1 MRAPLRAQRQSRF
14 ELVGGS
20 FCEPR
25 APLGD
30 IAYTR
35 RVASRRL
42 FHMIF
47 RCVGA
52 VVLLSLLTPGCN
64 ARTPSAPARENPA
77 CAANRAEIPED
88 PARVRTIRE
97 AVAASIRRRWG
108 DAALAQLRSDLGG
121 ACHDYADLRCSWE
134 EVDTFAWVTCYNP
147 TRHVHEARFID
158 GQTLRPALF
167 MDAIT
172 LLLRD
177 GLTPATRAERLLY
190 VYERFSNRQVVRTA
204 MDLANIV
211 GPGETVQLGRFDGAI
226 PPGQRL
232 EGLRFVAYEG
242 PHVANPRAL
251 LHLRLRLASR
261 SLEVIERVPL
271 ASLPVPVADEAPRE
285 GRHPT
290 FPSPP

>member
-1 MRAPLRAQRQSRF
+1 M
-14 ELVGGS
+14 
-20 FCEPR
+20 
-25 APLGD
+25 
-30 IAYTR
+30 
-35 RVASRRL
+35 
-42 FHMIF
+42 
-47 RCVGA
+47 
-52 VVLLSLLTPGCN
+52 VLLSLLTPGCN
-64 ARTPSAPARENPA
+64 ARAPSAVARENPA
-77 CAANRAEIPED
+77 CAANRAEINED

-97 AVAASIRRRWG
+97 AVAASVRRRWG
-108 DAALAQLRSDLGG
+108 DVALAQLRRDLGG

-167 MDAIT
+167 MDAIA

-177 GLTPATRAERLLY
+177 GLAPATRAERLLY

-204 MDLANIV
+204 VDFANIV
-211 GPGETVQLGRFDGAI
+211 GPDETVQLGRFDGAI

-232 EGLRFVAYEG
+232 EGLHFVAYEG

-251 LHLRLRLASR
+251 VHLRLRLASR

-271 ASLPVPVADEAPRE
+271 ASRSIPVADEAPRE
-285 GRHPT
+285 VRHPT